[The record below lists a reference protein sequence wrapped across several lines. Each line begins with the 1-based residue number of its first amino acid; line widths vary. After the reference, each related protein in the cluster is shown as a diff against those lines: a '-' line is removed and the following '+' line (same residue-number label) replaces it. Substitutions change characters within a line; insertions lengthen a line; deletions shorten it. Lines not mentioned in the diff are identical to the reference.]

1 MLCCV
6 LGDCAGTIFF
16 VKIPLFW
23 GDGAID
29 NHGGRLGSQERKN
42 GPCFKIMFRALIR
55 GGAVPVL
62 ESRKTML
69 VQSWR

>member
-1 MLCCV
+1 M
-6 LGDCAGTIFF
+6 TIM
-16 VKIPLFW
+16 V
-23 GDGAID
+23 DGKEA
-29 NHGGRLGSQERKN
+29 RREKN